1 MDSPEGTIL
10 HRGEAVLEI
19 PRIFQIV
26 ASMSDCLI
34 ALLAP

>member
-1 MDSPEGTIL
+1 MDSLEEAIL
-10 HRGEAVLEI
+10 HRGGDVLEI

-34 ALLAP
+34 ALLVP